1 MPNEIERKFLVR
13 GEFKPYATSAHTI
26 TQGYLCRSPLRC
38 VRVRLIDDKAALTIK
53 GPSSNDGLTR
63 FEWEKS
69 ISPDDAHQLLQI
81 CEPGII
87 KKIRYR
93 VPFQNHCFEVD
104 EFDGNLKGL
113 ILAELELQNENEP
126 FERPDWLGDEVT
138 GDPKYYN
145 AASSSLA

>member
-13 GEFKPYATSAHTI
+13 GDFKPYATSAHAI
-26 TQGYLCRSPLRC
+26 TQGYLCRSPNRC
-38 VRVRLIDDKAALTIK
+38 VRIRLIDDQGVLTIK
-53 GPSSNDGLTR
+53 GPSSNNGLTR

-69 ISPDDAHQLLQI
+69 LSQDDAQQLLQL

-93 VPFQNHCFEVD
+93 VPFLNHCFEVD

-113 ILAELELQNENEP
+113 ILAELELPNENET
-126 FERPDWLGDEVT
+126 FEKPDWLGDEVT

-145 AASSSLA
+145 AALSSRA

>member
-13 GEFKPYATSAHTI
+13 GDFIPYATSAHTI

-38 VRVRLIDDKAALTIK
+38 VRVRLIDDQAVLTIK

-69 ISPDDAHQLLQI
+69 LSKNDALQLLPL

-87 KKIRYR
+87 KKTRYR

-104 EFDGNLKGL
+104 VFHDHLKGL
-113 ILAELELQNENEP
+113 ILAELELTSEDEP
-126 FERPDWLGDEVT
+126 FEKPDWLGDEVT
-138 GDPKYYN
+138 GNPNYYN
-145 AASSSLA
+145 AALSTHA